1 MPNYVSVIV
10 GGNNFRE
17 EANLESEFRT
27 NMLCYLIEHMK
38 RHEKSSSIK
47 TIVLPAGYC

>member
-27 NMLCYLIEHMK
+27 IAND
-38 RHEKSSSIK
+38 IK
-47 TIVLPAGYC
+47 K